1 MPQSNASLVSKQTSV
16 TLIVVINSSETNFDF
31 LVKNMP
37 NICLRMQT
45 RFFFVSSSFNFV
57 WFTFAFPE
65 LTFSEVEEYA
75 QKESGRRHTTKGFKF
90 LLSLD
95 IYTMWKVSFLIV
107 RKSIPNAEM
116 GFENDVSICLQ
127 QDKLTSLD
135 VLGLFRQTTIEVEE
149 KTRAQ
154 SQRSLWTMLR
164 NKRITASKFGQVAK
178 R

>member
-16 TLIVVINSSETNFDF
+16 TSFDF
-31 LVKNMP
+31 LVENMP
-37 NICLRMQT
+37 NICCLRTQT
-45 RFFFVSSSFNFV
+45 RFFSFVSSSFNFV

-75 QKESGRRHTTKGFKF
+75 QKESGRRHTTKGYKF

-95 IYTMWKVSFLIV
+95 IYTMWKTSFLIV
-107 RKSIPNAEM
+107 RKSIPKAEM
-116 GFENDVSICLQ
+116 GFENDVSIYLQ

-154 SQRSLWTMLR
+154 SQSSLWTMLR